1 MTGSPLRDGA
11 HTLFRVMPAGAPA
24 SQLVQGPRAAGT
36 AGDVTGTNS
45 EEPMSDNL
53 PTPLPLTWTDTPL
66 RDRSQGLTLAESKA
80 VMLADEPSN
89 PLVPAITATLLV
101 TLFFGV
107 FGAIPAS
114 IHADRA
120 RQQGASAAK
129 YWVCFAAVMVIN
141 LLALVIV
148 LF

>member
-1 MTGSPLRDGA
+1 
-11 HTLFRVMPAGAPA
+11 
-24 SQLVQGPRAAGT
+24 
-36 AGDVTGTNS
+36 
-45 EEPMSDNL
+45 MSDNL

-66 RDRSQGLTLAESKA
+66 KAPRSGGLTLAESKA
-80 VMLADEPSN
+80 VMLADKPSN
-89 PLVPAITATLLV
+89 PLVPAVTATLLV

-120 RQQGASAAK
+120 RRQGASTAK
-129 YWVCFAAVMVIN
+129 YWQCFAAVMVVN

-148 LF
+148 LL

>member
-1 MTGSPLRDGA
+1 
-11 HTLFRVMPAGAPA
+11 AGASA

-45 EEPMSDNL
+45 EEPMSDTV
-53 PTPLPLTWTDTPL
+53 PTPNALPLTWTDTPL
-66 RDRSQGLTLAESKA
+66 RAPRSGGLTLAESKA
-80 VMLADEPSN
+80 AMLADEPAN
-89 PLVPAITATLLV
+89 PLVPTVTATLLI

-148 LF
+148 L